1 MLTQNSVP
9 NYPSISFQKR
19 LFQKRNSLRVNN
31 RNNKN
36 IYDEDFV
43 SLINT
48 LNESIKEYYKVSR
61 NNIVEANSFISFYE
75 QQGKKL
81 QLLTDEIPNSNSYER
96 INEILEQ
103 IPKIN
108 EIMSQ
113 LKMNTNSNEKNLIL
127 FFEDAKVLFKKMKTK
142 REQKLIEINSS
153 NRNHNLSREI
163 NNSHGNSYTSNNVKP
178 LTNILNNI
186 IKPEQKEIKRIN
198 TYDSSSLFPINNIY
212 SKIMILINNL
222 NEFNYMLSK
231 ISLEASNKY
240 KILQNNIKK
249 ELEILINLEKKND
262 FKSNITNENIRCKT
276 SPGKKNQE
284 NERLKKINAF
294 NEKKIIQL
302 NNQISN
308 YKKNIIDISELN
320 KIKSESESI
329 IQNLQMKNNDLN
341 LKLIEAGKEIKEKN
355 NIINEYQKN
364 FSNNRL
370 KLNNNTNVNLNNKSK
385 PTENQ
390 IINLQHQLLIYKNN
404 ESALNN
410 LINEYKA
417 QISKIRSNYN
427 SLSKI
432 ILNKNK
438 EIEQLKLEVN
448 NKRTSNN
455 SKKKEDPIQIN
466 NNKIINNYKN
476 NNKGIHSK
484 INSGKENNQTTIR
497 DLMNIIAQL
506 KKEINNYKRKEIERE
521 STNNKYIKQ
530 INDMNNNI
538 LFTNKLIEQ
547 KDELIKKLNEENN
560 NYNNKNYLD
569 LEKERDDYKFQ
580 FEQMKKKYLNIKEIL
595 ENKKTNLNPQQDNL
609 DILKIK
615 LNDMQLEN
623 EKLLKE
629 IKEIKEDNLN
639 QNIIQNDNGLN
650 NNTKELTLENSKLKE
665 SLSKAKE
672 NISKLESDIKKKD
685 DELEGLRAF
694 IFKLQSKI
702 EKTEEN
708 NRNDYSPIINSK
720 EQGNNNI
727 IINKLNNAEKKIK
740 MLQDKNK
747 ELTYKLEEKQE
758 RDFSGY
764 RTEDNNFSNYE
775 EEFDLKKM
783 VVGSKEKNRS
793 EDINIDYPGVQGL
806 KEKFKENERRFVLL
820 EEQVKILISNINF
833 NNKIKPQITQICQI
847 MNIPPDKIQLIIL
860 GKDKKK
866 LLGVDS

>member
-1 MLTQNSVP
+1 M
-9 NYPSISFQKR
+9 
-19 LFQKRNSLRVNN
+19 
-31 RNNKN
+31 
-36 IYDEDFV
+36 
-43 SLINT
+43 
-48 LNESIKEYYKVSR
+48 
-61 NNIVEANSFISFYE
+61 
-75 QQGKKL
+75 
-81 QLLTDEIPNSNSYER
+81 
-96 INEILEQ
+96 
-103 IPKIN
+103 
-108 EIMSQ
+108 
-113 LKMNTNSNEKNLIL
+113 
-127 FFEDAKVLFKKMKTK
+127 
-142 REQKLIEINSS
+142 
-153 NRNHNLSREI
+153 
-163 NNSHGNSYTSNNVKP
+163 
-178 LTNILNNI
+178 
-186 IKPEQKEIKRIN
+186 
-198 TYDSSSLFPINNIY
+198 
-212 SKIMILINNL
+212 
-222 NEFNYMLSK
+222 
-231 ISLEASNKY
+231 
-240 KILQNNIKK
+240 
-249 ELEILINLEKKND
+249 
-262 FKSNITNENIRCKT
+262 
-276 SPGKKNQE
+276 
-284 NERLKKINAF
+284 KKINAF

-308 YKKNIIDISELN
+308 YKKNIMDISELN
-320 KIKSESESI
+320 KLKSESESI

-417 QISKIRSNYN
+417 QISKIKGNNN

-538 LFTNKLIEQ
+538 LFSNKLIEQ

-560 NYNNKNYLD
+560 NYNNKNYLN

-595 ENKKTNLNPQQDNL
+595 ENKKTNLNPQQDNI

-672 NISKLESDIKKKD
+672 YISKLESDIKKKD

-702 EKTEEN
+702 EKIEEN

-783 VVGSKEKNRS
+783 VVGSKGKNRS

-806 KEKFKENERRFVLL
+806 KEKFKENERRFHLL

-847 MNIPPDKIQLIIL
+847 MNIPSDKIQLIIL